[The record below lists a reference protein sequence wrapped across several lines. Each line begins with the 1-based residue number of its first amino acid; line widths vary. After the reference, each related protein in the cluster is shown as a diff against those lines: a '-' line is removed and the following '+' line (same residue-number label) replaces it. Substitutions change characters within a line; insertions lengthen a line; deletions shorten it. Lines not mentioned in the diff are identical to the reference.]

1 MSPPDPA
8 ASVPHRNRSP
18 RAPIPHREF
27 HPHAIPGTTGG
38 PTIGPGPARYM
49 PPSCFGADTAQYSF
63 PKDKYVRV
71 LDTHTN
77 GVRSR
82 LAMTVSGKRG

>member
-1 MSPPDPA
+1 
-8 ASVPHRNRSP
+8 
-18 RAPIPHREF
+18 
-27 HPHAIPGTTGG
+27 
-38 PTIGPGPARYM
+38 M